1 MNFKTRKPNRLKN
14 YDYSQNGVYFI
25 TVCVKNRNPIL
36 SYIPVGANC
45 VRLSKIG
52 KVVEEEINNI
62 SKIYANVTVENYVIM
77 PNHIHLLVFIDRF
90 SGRTQFAPTIS
101 RIIKQFKGVIT
112 KRLGKSIWQKGFY
125 DHIIR
130 DEYDFQIRWQYI
142 EDNPY
147 RWYEDYMFNKNT

>member
-90 SGRTQFAPTIS
+90 SGRTQFAPTIY

-147 RWYEDYMFNKNT
+147 RWCEDYMFNKST

>member
-147 RWYEDYMFNKNT
+147 RWCEDYMFNKNT

>member
-77 PNHIHLLVFIDRF
+77 PNHTHLLVFIDRF

-147 RWYEDYMFNKNT
+147 RWCEDYMFNKNT

>member
-112 KRLGKSIWQKGFY
+112 KRLSKSIWQKGFY

-147 RWYEDYMFNKNT
+147 RWCEDYMFNKNT

>member
-1 MNFKTRKPNRLKN
+1 MNSKTRKPNRLKN

-25 TVCVKNRNPIL
+25 TVCVENRNPIL

-52 KVVEEEINNI
+52 NVVEEEINNI

-101 RIIKQFKGVIT
+101 RIIKQFKGIIT
-112 KRLGKSIWQKGFY
+112 KRLSKSIWQKGFY

-147 RWYEDYMFNKNT
+147 RWCEDYMFNKNT

>member
-130 DEYDFQIRWQYI
+130 DEYDFQIRGQYI

-147 RWYEDYMFNKNT
+147 RWCEDYMFNKNT

>member
-1 MNFKTRKPNRLKN
+1 MNSKTRKPNRLKN

-25 TVCVKNRNPIL
+25 TVCVENRNPIL
-36 SYIPVGANC
+36 SYIHVGANC
-45 VRLSKIG
+45 VRLSKVGEI
-52 KVVEEEINNI
+52 VEEEIKNI
-62 SKIYANVTVENYVIM
+62 SEIYKNVTVENYVIM
-77 PNHIHLLVFIDRF
+77 PNHIHLLVFIDTF

-147 RWYEDYMFNKNT
+147 RWCEDYMFNKNT

>member
-52 KVVEEEINNI
+52 TVVEEEINNI

-147 RWYEDYMFNKNT
+147 RWCEDYMFNKNT

>member
-25 TVCVKNRNPIL
+25 TICVKNRNPIL

-147 RWYEDYMFNKNT
+147 RWCEDYMFNKNT

>member
-147 RWYEDYMFNKNT
+147 RWCEDYMFNKST

>member
-77 PNHIHLLVFIDRF
+77 PNDIHLLVFIDRF

-130 DEYDFQIRWQYI
+130 DEYDFHIRWQYI

-147 RWYEDYMFNKNT
+147 RWCEDYMFNKNT

>member
-36 SYIPVGANC
+36 SYIPVGVNC

-147 RWYEDYMFNKNT
+147 RWCEDYMFNKNT